1 MQTRK
6 TRHREIMRQLLAITL
21 TLLLALSVTAEALAQ
36 SKPRR
41 LSTHQDWDAM
51 ISGSGSSKVCY
62 VISVPKKTW
71 ISRSGARR
79 GDIYLTVTHR
89 PAFGVTDEVNVV
101 VGYPIRQGSEAR
113 ISVDGQHRYQFFTEG
128 SGAWAYDPKDD
139 RSVVAAMK
147 AGVNLEVRATSQRGT
162 NTRDTFSLRGFT
174 AAYNAASQACR

>member
-1 MQTRK
+1 
-6 TRHREIMRQLLAITL
+6 MRQLKAFTL
-21 TLLLALSVTAEALAQ
+21 TALLVTSFTAAAFAQ
-36 SKPRR
+36 GTPRK

-51 ISGSGSSKVCY
+51 VAGSGSSKVCY

-71 ISRSGARR
+71 ISRKGAIR
-79 GDIYLTVTHR
+79 GDIYMTVSHR

-113 ISVDGQHRYQFFTEG
+113 ISVDGQKNYQFFTEG

-147 AGVNLEVRATSQRGT
+147 AGINLEVRATSQRGT

-174 AAYNAASQACR
+174 AAYNAASRACR